1 MAQMMLGKQQAPV
14 PVHIVIELL
23 KLAYEQSP
31 LEQLLFQLQRQGL
44 PERSESAR
52 SKGEVGL
59 KQTLEFQERLV
70 VERHQVK
77 LAGTGAGGFHAR
89 ADRLMGRPRIA
100 LPAGEAF
107 RLGSSG
113 HPRRID

>member
-1 MAQMMLGKQQAPV
+1 MTQMMLGEQQAPV
-14 PVHIVIELL
+14 PVRIVIELL

-31 LEQLLFQLQRQGL
+31 LEQLLFQPQRQGL

-52 SKGEVGL
+52 SKGEVGF

-77 LAGTGAGGFHAR
+77 LARAGTGGFQAR
-89 ADRLMGRPRIA
+89 ADGLMREP
-100 LPAGEAF
+100 
-107 RLGSSG
+107 
-113 HPRRID
+113 